1 MSGEIVAVT
10 FNKIDANKW
19 SDNANK
25 EYTRMAALRA
35 HLETLSGLWNAVAAA
50 DAADAAAVTA
60 EYKVL
65 QESKIKI
72 VDLKDI
78 NPEEK
83 VFLGGSRKKRQS
95 KKRKNHKNHNNNQ

>member
-1 MSGEIVAVT
+1 MSKSIEIEAVT

-19 SDNANK
+19 DKDDNK
-25 EYTRMAALRA
+25 EYIRMVELRA
-35 HLETLSGLWNAVAAA
+35 HLMTLSALWNKVAGA
-50 DAADAAAVTA
+50 DAAVVTT
-60 EYKVL
+60 EYKKL

-72 VDLKDI
+72 VDLNGID
-78 NPEEK
+78 PETK